1 MTNSQKYNH
10 LQHFLTLF
18 LKFNEKLLLEL
29 THTMKKTALNHPKK
43 RWWDIWT
50 ALIAIV
56 AITLIG
62 SRLEATKWTSDLH
75 ILVYLSFFAGLTGLA
90 LGYSRFSPLIAML
103 FSTVYGTFLYA
114 FLFGTTVK
122 SDMSWRYRI
131 LNYLGWRLRITI
143 NQLVYGSDIS
153 DSILFVTIMAIL
165 LWTLGSIS
173 AFILIRKGWTW
184 ISIVPLLITILVFGH
199 YDQDPGRNSRFLISF
214 LFLFLLLI
222 GRMAFLHYQQ
232 KWQHEG
238 IQVTARIQ
246 TDLSKVLVILAAC
259 MLFIAILIPIETQ
272 RNRRY
277 STLWRSITKQ
287 WERLTD
293 PIVEIFTFE
302 AYTSITRNDFSSDS
316 MALGTG
322 TPDSEEIVFI
332 VQPES
337 KEIDGYRNYWR
348 ARSYDFY
355 EDGTWSTS
363 PGTQRLRL
371 FSDNFNIQYPR
382 WKDVLMVKYTISTKA
397 DHTAN
402 IYAPGTPIWVSVPVY
417 AITQPISISR
427 EDLIAL
433 LPEPELIAGDS
444 YQVESNI
451 SLLTVANLYETST
464 DYPGWVMNRY
474 LQLPED
480 FSPEIKAL
488 AENIAEGIDS
498 PYSIA
503 FAITRYLRIF
513 IDYSRTMPPS
523 PSGVDPI
530 EWFLFEEKM
539 GFCNY
544 YATAQVLMLRSL
556 GIPARLSVGYAEGS
570 YDFQTNAYTVREK
583 NSHAWPEVY
592 FVEYGWVTFEPTVS
606 EPALFLPGVIPP
618 IAESYDETFQDN
630 LPMMEPLLDTGGS
643 EDDVPPVVSE
653 LDDQDPSEQPDSE
666 KSIRY
671 SFWDFIAIGGILLLI
686 VLAVVLLPKYIK
698 VNIRSLPILLE
709 NHLDEDGKDIPKWLR
724 RWSFKAQFSP
734 AERAYRQ
741 LGRSI
746 RILGQPLDLSET
758 PIERAQ
764 TLINLLPRARRQ
776 ILQIVNAYQLDQYS
790 LQDVEK
796 EHTQKLI
803 HFIPKEKQAQKESV
817 KTYHLDQYPNQPTQA
832 ERIKLIVKRIR
843 KLTRQAWFDKI
854 TLFKF

>member
-1 MTNSQKYNH
+1 MMRKIARN
-10 LQHFLTLF
+10 L
-18 LKFNEKLLLEL
+18 
-29 THTMKKTALNHPKK
+29 PKQ

-50 ALIAIV
+50 ALIALV

-62 SRLEATKWTSDLH
+62 GRLEATQWASNLQ
-75 ILVYLSFFAGLTGLA
+75 ILVYLSFFAGLAGLA
-90 LGYSRFSPLIAML
+90 LGYSRFSPLIAMI

-114 FLFGTTVK
+114 FLLGTTVK
-122 SDMSWRYRI
+122 SDMNWRYRI
-131 LNYLGWRLRITI
+131 LNFLGWRLRITI
-143 NQLVYGSDIS
+143 NQLIYGSDIS
-153 DSILFVTIMAIL
+153 DSILFLTIMAVT

-173 AFILIRKGWTW
+173 AFILIRKGLYW
-184 ISIVPLLITILVFGH
+184 ISIVPLLITLLIIGH

-232 KWQHEG
+232 KWSQEG
-238 IQVTARIQ
+238 IQVTTRIQ
-246 TDLSKVLVILAAC
+246 TDLSKVLVILVSC
-259 MLFIAILIPIETQ
+259 ILFVAIIIPIET
-272 RNRRY
+272 RKNRRY
-277 STLWRSITKQ
+277 SSLWRSFTTQ

-302 AYTSITRNDFSSDS
+302 ANTSITRNDFSSDS
-316 MALGTG
+316 MVLGTG
-322 TPDSEEIVFI
+322 TPVSEEIVFI

-337 KEIDGYRNYWR
+337 KEIEEYRNYWR
-348 ARSYDFY
+348 ARSYDHY

-402 IYAPGTPIWVSVPVY
+402 IYAPGTPIWVSVPVH

-464 DYPGWVMNRY
+464 DYPDWLDRY

-480 FSPEIKAL
+480 FSPEIKTL
-488 AENIAEGIDS
+488 AEDIAEGLDS

-503 FAITRYLRIF
+503 FGITRYLRIF
-513 IDYSRTMPPS
+513 IEYSRIMPPA
-523 PSGVDPI
+523 PTGVDPI

-544 YATAQVLMLRSL
+544 FATAEVLMLRSL

-592 FVEYGWVTFEPTVS
+592 FVGYGWVTFEPTVS

-618 IAESYDETFQDN
+618 IAESGEEIFQDD
-630 LPMMEPLLDTGGS
+630 LPMLEPLLGN
-643 EDDVPPVVSE
+643 EEPDDVGPPVVSE
-653 LDDQDPSEQPDSE
+653 LEGQDPSEQTPSE
-666 KSIRY
+666 KSARY
-671 SFWDFIAIGGILLLI
+671 SFWDVLAIGGILLLI
-686 VLAVVLLPKYIK
+686 ILAVVMLPKYIK
-698 VNIRSLPILLE
+698 VNIGSLPILLE
-709 NHLDEDGKDIPKWLR
+709 NRLDEGGKDIPSWLR
-724 RWSFKAQFSP
+724 RWSFKAQLSP

-741 LGRSI
+741 MGRSI
-746 RILGQPLDLSET
+746 RRLGKPLDLSET
-758 PIERAQ
+758 PVERAQ
-764 TLINLLPRARRQ
+764 TLIKLLPKARRQ
-776 ILQIVNAYQLDQYS
+776 ILQIVSAYQLDQYS

-796 EHTQKLI
+796 EHTRKLI
-803 HFIPKEKQAQKESV
+803 HFIPKEKQTKRESV
-817 KTYHLDQYPNQPTQA
+817 STYRLDQYSNQPTQA
-832 ERIKLIVKRIR
+832 ERSKLIVRRLR

-854 TLFKF
+854 SLLIF